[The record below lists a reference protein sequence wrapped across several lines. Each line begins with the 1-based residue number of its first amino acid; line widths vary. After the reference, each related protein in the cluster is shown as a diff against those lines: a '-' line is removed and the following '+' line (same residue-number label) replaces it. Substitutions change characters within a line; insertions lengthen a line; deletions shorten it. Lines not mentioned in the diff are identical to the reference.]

1 MKLYHELNETEF
13 EDMCYFCTQLERDET
28 NIDYSIFITCK
39 PYYSKEIPYL
49 MVFPSNIRY
58 INMNKDTFYAQISIE
73 DKNIYYN
80 NLLSTT
86 DILNINKFID
96 TNKEVILNYWDIY
109 ETDYSTTE
117 LCANI
122 IKN

>member
-13 EDMCYFCTQLERDET
+13 EDMCYFCTQLEMGET
-28 NIDYSIFITCK
+28 NINYSIFITTK
-39 PYYSKEIPYL
+39 PYYSPEISYL

-58 INMNKDTFYAQISIE
+58 IDMNKDTFYAQISIE
-73 DKNIYYN
+73 DKNVYYN

-96 TNKEVILNYWDIY
+96 TNKEAILNYWNIY
-109 ETDYSTTE
+109 ETNYGTTK

-122 IKN
+122 AKI

>member
-13 EDMCYFCTQLERDET
+13 EDMCYFCTQLEKDET
-28 NIDYSIFITCK
+28 NIDYSIFITTE
-39 PYYSKEIPYL
+39 PYYSSEIPYL

-58 INMNKDTFYAQISIE
+58 IDMNKDTFYAQISIE

-80 NLLSTT
+80 NLLSIN

-96 TNKEVILNYWDIY
+96 TNKQAILDYWNIY
-109 ETDYSTTE
+109 ETDCGTTE
-117 LCANI
+117 LCSNI
-122 IKN
+122 IKI